1 MSFSA
6 GLSRVV
12 PPQWVGGFVRV
23 VYPRVEPELRRVAEY
38 VPAGGTAIDVGGWFG
53 PWTGRLRRRAERV
66 VAVEADPG
74 LVTLLRLTFPD
85 VRVVHGAAS
94 DLDGEIELWTPRD
107 RLDGTAS
114 VEKRAGRPV
123 KVPRI
128 TIDGL
133 RLSDVRFIKLDIEGH
148 ELAALRGAEETIK
161 RDRPVLLLELE
172 ERHRPVA
179 PTVELLEGWGYAGQ
193 VLVGDRWV
201 PLRDFRLV
209 EHQAANLRRVRQS
222 FLRRLLWPRPRYVNT
237 VLFRPLRPR
246 G

>member
-6 GLSRVV
+6 KLSGRV
-12 PPQWVGGFVRV
+12 PPQWVGAFVRA

-38 VPAGGTAIDVGGWFG
+38 VPAGGTAVDVGGWFG
-53 PWTGRLRRRAERV
+53 PWTGRLRRRAGRV
-66 VAVEADPG
+66 VTVEADPG
-74 LVTLLRLTFPD
+74 LVELLADTFPD

-94 DLDGEIELWTPRD
+94 DLEGEIELWMPQD

-114 VEKRAGRPV
+114 VEKCAGHPV

-133 RLSDVRFIKLDIEGH
+133 GLSDVRFIKLDIEGH
-148 ELAALRGAEETIK
+148 ELAALRGAEETIR

-179 PTVELLEGWGYAGQ
+179 PTLELLEGWGYTGQ
-193 VLVGDRWV
+193 VLLNGRWV
-201 PLRDFRLV
+201 PLRGFRLV
-209 EHQAANLRRVRQS
+209 EHQAANLRRVRQG
-222 FLRRLLWPRPRYVNT
+222 FLRRLLWPRPRYVNS
-237 VLFRPLRPR
+237 VLFRPAS
-246 G
+246 